1 MTQNKYFLTVLL
13 PFLFLV
19 ALTGSRIALA
29 VPENPPEFIDEHI
42 ETPQLVGQGQ
52 YHRLFW
58 QIYEAGLYANQGI
71 HQPEEDFALLLEYS
85 RDLSGSAIV
94 EKSIELIVAQGVD
107 DPEKLEKWER
117 FLDQVIPN
125 VREGDQITGIRTA
138 NGAYFYF
145 NGELRGQTSDADFSD
160 YFFAIWLGE
169 DTSAPDLRQ
178 ALLGLNAGGNQQ

>member
-1 MTQNKYFLTVLL
+1 MTQNKYFLTSLL
-13 PFLFLV
+13 SFLFLV
-19 ALTGSRIALA
+19 ALTGSRTALA
-29 VPENPPEFIDEHI
+29 VPENTPEFIDEYI
-42 ETPQLVGQGQ
+42 ENPQLVGQGQ

-94 EKSIELIVAQGVD
+94 EKSIELIIAQGVD

-125 VREGDQITGIRTA
+125 VSEGDQITGIRTE

-145 NGELRGQTSDADFSD
+145 NGELSGQTPDTEFSD

-169 DTSAPDLRQ
+169 DTPAPDLRQ
-178 ALLGLNAGGNQQ
+178 ALLGLDAGGNQQ